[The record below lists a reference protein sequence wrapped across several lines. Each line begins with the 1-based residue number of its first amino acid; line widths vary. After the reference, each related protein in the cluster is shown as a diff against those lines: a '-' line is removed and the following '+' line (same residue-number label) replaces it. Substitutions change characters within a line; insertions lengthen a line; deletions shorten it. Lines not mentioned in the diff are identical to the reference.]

1 MNTPLRDDLAG
12 FLEAPEDPVEGALVV
27 ARIINVDAD
36 VHWAREELGRLCAEV
51 GECAEAATL
60 AKRLARQ
67 GFSGAGRGYFEAESN
82 RLDHVLRTRRG
93 IPISLGVIVLGVA
106 RRLGLAAT
114 GINFPR
120 HFLVTI
126 GDVLVDP
133 YAMAT
138 TTVTSCRKWL
148 KRNDVRE
155 ENAFEEAAPADIALR
170 MLNNVRIVAHE
181 HGDFAAFLGRFRLP
195 VDDRAELLCFAHG
208 AGGRL
213 ARFGS
218 AGDGGLRTRTGAG
231 PRAHAAHRRAPSA
244 APRSGPP
251 AAQIGGALTAPPTGP
266 RGAFGGC

>member
-67 GFSGAGRGYFEAESN
+67 GFSGADRGYFEAESN

-181 HGDFAAFLGRFRLP
+181 HGDFARSLDVSDYQLMIAPNSYALHMERADAWLGLEAP
-195 VDDRAELLCFAHG
+195 EMVVAELEQAL
-208 AGGRL
+208 
-213 ARFGS
+213 
-218 AGDGGLRTRTGAG
+218 
-231 PRAHAAHRRAPSA
+231 AHAPTQRIAERLRQRLDQARRLRKSA
-244 APRSGPP
+244 VH
-251 AAQIGGALTAPPTGP
+251 
-266 RGAFGGC
+266 